1 MVKFVGL
8 GDNVLGAVN
17 VGLLD
22 LEGDRDGDGKGERS
36 GELNDVKVVNVVEE
50 SLSPVDGSD

>member
-22 LEGDRDGDGKGERS
+22 LEGDRYGDGKGERS